1 MILDNQR
8 KNMFEFI

>member
-8 KNMFEFI
+8 FP